1 MLPLASSVHLLALSS
16 TTRCVYILP
25 TTTPPH
31 LCLTCHQTIPRPC
44 FSLCLRTAR
53 VAFLQAA
60 CEQCVE
66 DLVAQADAHVEEIS
80 KENTGERTAA
90 AVDMTLFVGRA
101 CRAVVLHCP
110 ELQELM
116 LLPAAVKQDGA
127 KFVARCVPIDT
138 SHPIP
143 PTSART
149 SPPSYLPTHPPIRP
163 PIHPRALS
171 HTYLP
176 THPSAH
182 PSTHALSLTL
192 THPPAHSRSPGHAE
206 LHSAAHSRA
215 STTSGYPTL
224 AKSCSTRADGATPC
238 GQQVSPRLVL
248 PTLSVVCLIRCAR
261 SAPP

>member
-1 MLPLASSVHLLALSS
+1 MHMLPLASSVHLLALSS

-127 KFVARCVPIDT
+127 KFVARCVPTDT
-138 SHPIP
+138 SHATL

-149 SPPSYLPTHPPIRP
+149 SPPSYPH
-163 PIHPRALS
+163 
-171 HTYLP
+171 

-182 PSTHALSLTL
+182 PSTHARARSLSL
-192 THPPAHSRSPGHAE
+192 THPPALTRSLSGHAE

-224 AKSCSTRADGATPC
+224 AESCSTRADGATPC
-238 GQQVSPRLVL
+238 GQQVSLRLVP
-248 PTLSVVCLIRCAR
+248 PTLSVDCLIRCAR